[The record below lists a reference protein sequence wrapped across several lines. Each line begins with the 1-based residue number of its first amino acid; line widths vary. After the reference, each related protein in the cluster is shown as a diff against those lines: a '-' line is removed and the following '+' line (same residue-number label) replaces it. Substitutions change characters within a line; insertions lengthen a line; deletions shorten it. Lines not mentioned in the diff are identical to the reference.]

1 MLQTIDDLPH
11 LREFTS
17 SLYNSEYATFFR
29 ALASV
34 EQEHLL
40 PSRVL
45 SPHTQYYVREMRI
58 IAFAQLLE
66 SYRSVALD
74 RMAAAFGV
82 TTDYIDREL
91 SRFISA
97 GRLPAVIDKVEGI
110 IENRRPDAKNAQYSR
125 IIKEG
130 DVLLNSLQK
139 LSRTAL

>member
-1 MLQTIDDLPH
+1 
-11 LREFTS
+11 
-17 SLYNSEYATFFR
+17 
-29 ALASV
+29 
-34 EQEHLL
+34 
-40 PSRVL
+40 
-45 SPHTQYYVREMRI
+45 MRI

-66 SYRSVALD
+66 SYRSVALEN
-74 RMAAAFGV
+74 MAAAFGV
-82 TTDYIDREL
+82 TAEYVDREL

-97 GRLPAVIDKVEGI
+97 GRLAAVIDKVDGT

>member
-1 MLQTIDDLPH
+1 MP
-11 LREFTS
+11 
-17 SLYNSEYATFFR
+17 R
-29 ALASV
+29 A
-34 EQEHLL
+34 
-40 PSRVL
+40 
-45 SPHTQYYVREMRI
+45 VREQQMLDAAVQI
-58 IAFAQLLE
+58 FSVNGYHETSMDAIAAEAKISKPMLYLYYGSKE
-66 SYRSVALD
+66 EL
-74 RMAAAFGV
+74 FGACL
-82 TTDYIDREL
+82 DREL